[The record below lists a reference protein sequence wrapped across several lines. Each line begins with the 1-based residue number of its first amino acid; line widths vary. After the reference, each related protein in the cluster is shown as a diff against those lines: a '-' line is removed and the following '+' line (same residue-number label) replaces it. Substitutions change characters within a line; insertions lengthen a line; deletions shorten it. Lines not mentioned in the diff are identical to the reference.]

1 MSHWRQHI
9 NLLVISCKA
18 FIQELCSITG
28 QEEQSPQRRPGTGI
42 APVLAECIGN
52 IDTPRKVNEGHKLC
66 CDSFMDPVGV
76 QGIVVFV
83 QPVVWKLCC

>member
-1 MSHWRQHI
+1 M
-9 NLLVISCKA
+9 
-18 FIQELCSITG
+18 TG
-28 QEEQSPQRRPGTGI
+28 PEEQSPQHRPDTGI

-76 QGIVVFV
+76 QGIVVFI
-83 QPVVWKLCC
+83 QPVVWNCAASACQQKSCCQMHYASH